1 MVQPDLAPSGA
12 DHVPMK
18 SLFLLA
24 ALVLLFAGCSGP
36 TTGTPT
42 AQAKPVATIQ
52 TQAPSTDASPANKE
66 IRCHIHMIDGVD
78 AEGSDSLKPGHHR
91 VIVALGAGENEHV
104 GDVDLLIPA
113 AKNYRLKA
121 ERDEEMFRLSLVE
134 ADTGKIAATSAALAD
149 QVMKFK
155 VFVGQ
160 K

>member
-1 MVQPDLAPSGA
+1 
-12 DHVPMK
+12 MK
-18 SLFLLA
+18 SLFPLA
-24 ALVLLFAGCSGP
+24 ALLLVFAGCSSPTIGP
-36 TTGTPT
+36 SSGK
-42 AQAKPVATIQ
+42 AKPVATIQ
-52 TQAPSTDASPANKE
+52 TQAPSLDASPANKE

-91 VIVALGAGENEHV
+91 VIVALGSGENEHG

-113 AKNYRLKA
+113 ARNYRLKA
-121 ERDEEMFRLSLVE
+121 ERNEEMFTITLIE
-134 ADTGKIAATSAALAD
+134 ADTGKVAATSAALVS

>member
-1 MVQPDLAPSGA
+1 
-12 DHVPMK
+12 MK

-24 ALVLLFAGCSGP
+24 ALLLLLAGCSS
-36 TTGTPT
+36 PT
-42 AQAKPVATIQ
+42 AVTPPAKAKPVATIQ
-52 TQAPSTDASPANKE
+52 TQAPSTDVSPANKE
-66 IRCHIHMIDGVD
+66 IRCQIHMIDGVD

-121 ERDEEMFRLSLVE
+121 ERNEEMFTLSLIE
-134 ADTGKIAATSAALAD
+134 ADTGKVAATSAALVN

>member
-1 MVQPDLAPSGA
+1 
-12 DHVPMK
+12 MK
-18 SLFLLA
+18 SLFPLVALLLLLA
-24 ALVLLFAGCSGP
+24 GCAGP
-36 TTGTPT
+36 TAGVLP
-42 AQAKPVATIQ
+42 AKTMTVASIQ

-78 AEGSDSLKPGHHR
+78 AEGSDSLQPGHHR

-113 AKNYRLKA
+113 ARNYRLKA
-121 ERDEEMFRLSLVE
+121 ERDEEMFRLSLIE
-134 ADTGKIAATSAALAD
+134 TDTGKVAATSAALIG

>member
-1 MVQPDLAPSGA
+1 
-12 DHVPMK
+12 MK
-18 SLFLLA
+18 SLFPLASLL
-24 ALVLLFAGCSGP
+24 LVFAGCSSP
-36 TTGTPT
+36 TTDTLTGKS
-42 AQAKPVATIQ
+42 KPVATIQ
-52 TQAPSTDASPANKE
+52 TQAPSTDASLANKE

-91 VIVALGAGENEHV
+91 VIVALGSGENEHV

-121 ERDEEMFRLSLVE
+121 ERDEEMFRLSLIE
-134 ADTGKIAATSAALAD
+134 LDTGKVAATSAALVS